1 MEKNIHH
8 SHFSLLPVHTLRTQ
22 TNDDHCKLKITSALK
37 PLGLLLRSR
46 INHANAQ
53 FLRVVQYSDK
63 FMHSIVLYYIHITI
77 DYSADT
83 RTMNAMALFSL
94 YLYFFFTYFNIFSQ
108 LANHSLE
115 SMQRP
120 RLFPAFFPRYFQSG
134 AMISNNGGDIF
145 PISFSNFLSITV
157 VSLLYK
163 SVILYQ

>member
-1 MEKNIHH
+1 MDWVDRPKNYKGLYGILQLLQGSHLDNFPQKTLKLGRVAFH
-8 SHFSLLPVHTLRTQ
+8 SLTFR
-22 TNDDHCKLKITSALK
+22 
-37 PLGLLLRSR
+37 
-46 INHANAQ
+46 
-53 FLRVVQYSDK
+53 F
-63 FMHSIVLYYIHITI
+63 
-77 DYSADT
+77 YSADT
-83 RTMNAMALFSL
+83 RTMNAMALFLL

-115 SMQRP
+115 SMQRS

-163 SVILYQ
+163 SGILYQ